1 MGIRK
6 GKIDRETETFI
17 VAEHGIITGG
27 QKVKKE
33 TNKMLL
39 IISAILGVAAL
50 ILIVLSIVGDF
61 KTNWVLAAGLGCI
74 ALGSLINFI
83 NMIKNKKK

>member
-6 GKIDRETETFI
+6 GKIDRETESYSSGTWN
-17 VAEHGIITGG
+17 HYRG
-27 QKVKKE
+27 QKMKKE

-50 ILIVLSIVGDF
+50 ILIVTSIVGDF
-61 KTNWVLAAGLGCI
+61 KTNWVLAAGLGCV